1 MIKEKTV
8 ITATCTQAQQTTAQ
22 SSITTLLVADGQCPK
37 IRQLL
42 AKSRVPVL
50 WLEGDQ
56 EPLAAISEELSDRR
70 SQGEPVQALHW
81 VSHGSPGVLRVG
93 EKKVDRA
100 ALLATTNQLINWRLD
115 QLAIWACNYGAD
127 NSALSLWEELL
138 GASIY
143 SSKGILGL
151 VTEGQKHWTLHSKRH
166 SKTIDWPLNFGDS
179 NTWDHQ
185 LATVSYATFSE
196 GPQTGDPLTS
206 SEQITAVGYAASLY
220 SVDTA
225 YVKPTFDAI
234 SNFNYTTYTD
244 DYSFLDSAI
253 TVDLVYITLPQSAPS
268 TSQLDNLK
276 QFVEGGGTL
285 LINGEWSPI
294 FDDVNGFASQILAY
308 VGSTIVVKQGVGTLK
323 DDTLMAYPP
332 GGSEDII
339 EIGNYDITSGIG
351 TVFTNTFGALE
362 IDNESAEPILI
373 TSVNT
378 TNNIVMAREVIGS
391 GNAIVFADVN
401 MFNADNN
408 NLFSNIII
416 QSKLNIENANA
427 APVLTTP
434 TAGTITETAGSSDT
448 TTSGLSGTLSATDAD
463 GDTLTY
469 SITDGSTTNGISS
482 HAGSYGSLTVDT
494 SSGEYTYTPDS
505 SAVEALDDGDSVS
518 DSFTINASDGLLS
531 DSATYTVNLTGAY
544 DSSVII
550 EGGTKPPREENNNN
564 FTKFIFDR
572 KNSGFQAEVYDQT
585 LIKGRPL
592 SNTQITGVTEG
603 DEDTV
608 NIILK
613 NNGITN
619 SEFDV
624 QGRGG
629 LNLEVRMKSGNPF
642 QGDKL
647 LFAKNTVTG
656 SDTNDSIKFT
666 KARFLGNEID
676 VGKGRDTIKFGK
688 QVKYLGESTIKLGSA
703 LDSNR
708 ETVSDGDVDIIKF
721 NWDNGSNGGT
731 RAAKF
736 TITEFGKEDKM
747 IIKEN
752 GVNTTLTY
760 DALKQ
765 NSDLGD
771 DYFQIQFLD

>member
-1 MIKEKTV
+1 M
-8 ITATCTQAQQTTAQ
+8 
-22 SSITTLLVADGQCPK
+22 
-37 IRQLL
+37 
-42 AKSRVPVL
+42 
-50 WLEGDQ
+50 
-56 EPLAAISEELSDRR
+56 
-70 SQGEPVQALHW
+70 
-81 VSHGSPGVLRVG
+81 
-93 EKKVDRA
+93 
-100 ALLATTNQLINWRLD
+100 
-115 QLAIWACNYGAD
+115 
-127 NSALSLWEELL
+127 
-138 GASIY
+138 
-143 SSKGILGL
+143 
-151 VTEGQKHWTLHSKRH
+151 
-166 SKTIDWPLNFGDS
+166 
-179 NTWDHQ
+179 
-185 LATVSYATFSE
+185 
-196 GPQTGDPLTS
+196 
-206 SEQITAVGYAASLY
+206 
-220 SVDTA
+220 
-225 YVKPTFDAI
+225 
-234 SNFNYTTYTD
+234 
-244 DYSFLDSAI
+244 
-253 TVDLVYITLPQSAPS
+253 DLVYITFPQSAPS

-285 LINGEWSPI
+285 LINGEWSPQ

-308 VGSTIVVKQGVGTLK
+308 VGSTIVVKQGVGSLN

-362 IDNESAEPILI
+362 IDNESAEPILV

-416 QSKLNIENANA
+416 QSKLNIEKREMLRLF
-427 APVLTTP
+427 LTTP
-434 TAGTITETAGSSDT
+434 TAGTVTETAGSSDT

-531 DSATYTVNLTGAY
+531 DSATYTVNLTGAD

-603 DEDTV
+603 ERTPF

-613 NNGITN
+613 
-619 SEFDV
+619 
-624 QGRGG
+624 
-629 LNLEVRMKSGNPF
+629 K
-642 QGDKL
+642 
-647 LFAKNTVTG
+647 
-656 SDTNDSIKFT
+656 
-666 KARFLGNEID
+666 
-676 VGKGRDTIKFGK
+676 
-688 QVKYLGESTIKLGSA
+688 
-703 LDSNR
+703 
-708 ETVSDGDVDIIKF
+708 
-721 NWDNGSNGGT
+721 
-731 RAAKF
+731 
-736 TITEFGKEDKM
+736 
-747 IIKEN
+747 
-752 GVNTTLTY
+752 
-760 DALKQ
+760 
-765 NSDLGD
+765 
-771 DYFQIQFLD
+771 